1 MKTKLYTI
9 CFFGYA
15 SIANALTSFLA
26 DPESREE
33 KQQQKQTR
41 RQSNQ
46 PSKLTKLNATM
57 ALFAVVLTWSL
68 LAFLACLLINRHQE
82 LQQLGF

>member
-15 SIANALTSFLA
+15 SIANTFSSFLA

-33 KQQQKQTR
+33 KQQQKQRR

-46 PSKLTKLNATM
+46 PSKLTKPNATM

-68 LAFLACLLINRHQE
+68 LALLACLLINRHQE
-82 LQQLGF
+82 LQFLGF